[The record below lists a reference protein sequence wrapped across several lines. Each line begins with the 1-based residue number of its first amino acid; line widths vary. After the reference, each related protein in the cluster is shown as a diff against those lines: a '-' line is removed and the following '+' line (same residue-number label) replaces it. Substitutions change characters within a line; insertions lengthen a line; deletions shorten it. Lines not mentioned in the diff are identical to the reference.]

1 MSVTTTNTTTRT
13 VIDIRKTFESFAAD
27 LDMIAGRTRK
37 WDTAKVDSL
46 AHDILRLAELSYLS
60 TVDIVLRNTQGHSVR
75 ATKYIVN
82 ENGSLLSGDRAGT
95 NSWPCLPDTVLTVV
109 VDYSA
114 KWKGL
119 TTSQQEEFMKGQINS
134 WGRSTIDTSYPNL
147 RRETAQQYAT
157 NGYELSKTN
166 FV

>member
-1 MSVTTTNTTTRT
+1 MSFTTTNTTTRT

-37 WDTAKVDSL
+37 WDTAKVDNV

-60 TVDIVLRNTQGHSVR
+60 TVDIVLLNTQGQSVR
-75 ATKYIVN
+75 ATKYVVN
-82 ENGSLLSGDRAGT
+82 ENGSLLTGDRAGA
-95 NSWPCLPDTVLTVV
+95 NNWPCLSDTVLTVV
-109 VDYSA
+109 VNYSA
-114 KWKGL
+114 KWKAL
-119 TTSQQEEFMKGQINS
+119 TTSQQEEFMKEQIIS
-134 WGRSTIDTSYPNL
+134 WGRSTTDTSHPNL

-157 NGYELSKTN
+157 NGFELSKTN